1 MQTINCEKE
10 LLILSLI
17 EYICDKESKS
27 SNVLNKIY
35 DVLVT
40 KKLVSK
46 NLISSSAKEERIVFV
61 QDMLNEMSDEDDEI
75 HNNVIIQYPL
85 TNKLMNYDN
94 LSFDSDETIMQ
105 QYTNKLY
112 KLATKFNTQDDLK
125 LIVKNHKACYQNF
138 IKLETLG
145 SGGFGTVYKAHSI
158 LDRANYAIKKVFM
171 DVRNKKLSYYLKEA
185 TMLAK
190 LNHHN
195 IIRYYSSWLEFKY
208 IDLRKLDYGSSN
220 DNDSSSVSGS
230 GSGSGSNSSSSSK
243 SDKSYDNVSFE
254 SSNSNNSANV
264 MTIYQETE
272 SYQQLIPVLYIQME
286 LCDSTLKDYL
296 SKRNQQSNYQDTIFR
311 DNLSIM
317 LQLVLALKYI
327 HGLNI
332 IHRDITPQN
341 IFINYTNDQLQI
353 KLGDFGLS
361 SVGTI
366 QEIFGSN
373 NSIATSLYTAPEK
386 MMTQLSDVY
395 SLGIIFFELYNKFDT
410 VMERVCC
417 LKNAPSMSHSELLQ
431 KIKDENVT
439 KIIQHMIKT
448 DISQRWNI
456 DKVHHKLS
464 RIS

>member
-17 EYICDKESKS
+17 EYICTKESKS
-27 SNVLNKIY
+27 SNVLNRIY

-46 NLISSSAKEERIVFV
+46 NLMLSSTKEERIVFV
-61 QDMLNEMSDEDDEI
+61 EDMLNEMSDADQKIRNNEI
-75 HNNVIIQYPL
+75 IKYPL
-85 TNKLMNYDN
+85 ANKLVNYDN

-105 QYTNKLY
+105 QYTDKLY
-112 KLATKFNTQDDLK
+112 KLATKFNTQNDLK

-158 LDRANYAIKKVFM
+158 LDRGNYAIKKVFM

-190 LNHHN
+190 LNHPN

-208 IDLRKLDYGSSN
+208 VDLRKLDY
-220 DNDSSSVSGS
+220 DSSDDN
-230 GSGSGSNSSSSSK
+230 NSSSN
-243 SDKSYDNVSFE
+243 SDKSYDSITFE
-254 SSNSNNSANV
+254 SCNSNNSGNA
-264 MTIYQETE
+264 MTIYQETQ
-272 SYQQLIPVLYIQME
+272 SYEQLIPVLYIQME
-286 LCDSTLKDYL
+286 LCDTTLKHYL
-296 SKRNQQSNYQDTIFR
+296 TKRNQESNYQDTMFR
-311 DNLSIM
+311 DNLLIM
-317 LQLVLALKYI
+317 SQLILALKYI
-327 HGLNI
+327 HELNI

-366 QEIFGSN
+366 QEILGSK

-386 MMTQLSDVY
+386 TITQLSDVY

-417 LKNAPSMSHSELLQ
+417 LKNAASMSHSELLQ
-431 KIKDENVT
+431 KIKNNNVT
-439 KIIQHMIKT
+439 KIIQYMIKS

-456 DKVHHKLS
+456 DKVHYKLS
-464 RIS
+464 CIS